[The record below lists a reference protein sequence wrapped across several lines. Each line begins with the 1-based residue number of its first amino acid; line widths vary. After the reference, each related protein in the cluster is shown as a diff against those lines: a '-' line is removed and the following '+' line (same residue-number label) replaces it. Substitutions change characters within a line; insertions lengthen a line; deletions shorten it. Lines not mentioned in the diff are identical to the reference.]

1 MSEAAQHTP
10 ARRAAVTLILGL
22 GQTVAFASSYYLMGV
37 LGDAV
42 AADLAISPTIVFA
55 LTSLALAVQPLLTPA
70 IGRRIDRRGG
80 KPVLL
85 ASNLVFAGAL
95 ALLAIAADRLVLGLA
110 MTMLGAGMA
119 LGTYGTAFAVLVRL
133 YGEAARRPITGV
145 ALLGGLG
152 SALGWPLTACW
163 MDMFGWR
170 GACLAWAAVH
180 LALCAP
186 VTLALVPRTKG
197 REARAAEPGEPVVWD
212 RRMVQLAVLFAC
224 AWFIAAAS
232 ANHLPRLFVAFG
244 LTPVKAAGVAGLVGV
259 AAVSVRFAEFA
270 VLRRVPPLLS
280 TRIAT
285 LMHPLGAGALA
296 LAGAKAAPLV
306 ALGQGAGN
314 GMITVAK
321 GILPLSLYGPANYA
335 YRSALLTQPAQVV
348 QVAGP
353 MVYGLALGVSPYAA
367 IGLSSALCLVMFA
380 MTLGLRAHPNLHK
393 EHAAA

>member
-145 ALLGGLG
+145 ALL
-152 SALGWPLTACW
+152 
-163 MDMFGWR
+163 
-170 GACLAWAAVH
+170 WAAKNRRCRSTGGESGIREETPEKGH
-180 LALCAP
+180 RSKAIR
-186 VTLALVPRTKG
+186 PR
-197 REARAAEPGEPVVWD
+197 
-212 RRMVQLAVLFAC
+212 
-224 AWFIAAAS
+224 
-232 ANHLPRLFVAFG
+232 
-244 LTPVKAAGVAGLVGV
+244 
-259 AAVSVRFAEFA
+259 
-270 VLRRVPPLLS
+270 
-280 TRIAT
+280 
-285 LMHPLGAGALA
+285 
-296 LAGAKAAPLV
+296 
-306 ALGQGAGN
+306 
-314 GMITVAK
+314 
-321 GILPLSLYGPANYA
+321 
-335 YRSALLTQPAQVV
+335 
-348 QVAGP
+348 
-353 MVYGLALGVSPYAA
+353 
-367 IGLSSALCLVMFA
+367 
-380 MTLGLRAHPNLHK
+380 
-393 EHAAA
+393 

>member
-1 MSEAAQHTP
+1 MSEAAHHTP
-10 ARRAAVTLILGL
+10 ARRAAVTLTLGL

-42 AADLAISPTIVFA
+42 AADLAVSPTVVFA

-70 IGRRIDRRGG
+70 VGRRIDQRGG

-85 ASNLVFAGAL
+85 ASNLVFASAL
-95 ALLAIAADRLVLGLA
+95 ALLALAGDRLVSGLA
-110 MTMLGAGMA
+110 MVMLGAGMA

-152 SALGWPLTACW
+152 SALGWPLTAYW

-180 LALCAP
+180 LALCGPA
-186 VTLALVPRTKG
+186 TLVLVPGTKG
-197 REARAAEPGEPVVWD
+197 RQARAAEAGEPVVWD

-224 AWFIAAAS
+224 AWFIAAAC

-296 LAGAKAAPLV
+296 LIGAKAAPLM

-367 IGLSSALCLVMFA
+367 IALSSALCLVMFV
-380 MTLGLRAHPNLHK
+380 MTLGLRAHLNLNK